1 MNVAAH
7 QKMIT
12 RCPRSEPPGTYID
25 AITGELVLGGA
36 VDGREDRWIR
46 WTTTGYVTLLALIAV
61 TGS

>member
-1 MNVAAH
+1 VEAVSVVRAAWYVH
-7 QKMIT
+7 T
-12 RCPRSEPPGTYID
+12 GTYID